1 MSSTLPLTLS
11 ALLAR
16 RDWENPG
23 VTQWNRLATHA
34 PFHSWRD
41 ETFAREDK
49 LSLSKRL
56 LNGVW
61 RFSFFPAPEQVP
73 EAWITDDLADAV
85 EMPVPSNWQME
96 GFDTPIYTNVT
107 YPINVN
113 PPYVPAENPT
123 GCYSLTF
130 EMNDAWLCSGQT
142 RIIFDGV
149 NSAFHLW
156 CNGQWVGYSQDSR
169 LPAEFD
175 LSAVLR
181 PGQNRLAVMV
191 LRWCDGSYP
200 EDQDMWRMS
209 GIFRD
214 ISLLHKPETRIADY
228 QIVTDLNAECD
239 RAILRVDVALEGSRY
254 AECEVAFTLWRNG
267 EACAQTTQQPGSAIV
282 DERGSW
288 AERLTV
294 AIPVNAPALW
304 SAETPECYR
313 LTMSLRDAQGNVL
326 ETEACA
332 MSVSDASKS
341 ATAC

>member
-23 VTQWNRLATHA
+23 VTQWNRLAAHA

-41 ETFAREDK
+41 DTFAREDK
-49 LSLSKRL
+49 PSLSKRL

-73 EAWITDDLADAV
+73 ETWLTDDLADAV

-130 EMNDAWLCSGQT
+130 DMDDAWLCSGQT
-142 RIIFDGV
+142 RIIFDGA

-191 LRWCDGSYP
+191 LRWCDGSYL

-214 ISLLHKPETRIADY
+214 VSLLHKPRSE
-228 QIVTDLNAECD
+228 
-239 RAILRVDVALEGSRY
+239 
-254 AECEVAFTLWRNG
+254 
-267 EACAQTTQQPGSAIV
+267 
-282 DERGSW
+282 
-288 AERLTV
+288 ERL
-294 AIPVNAPALW
+294 
-304 SAETPECYR
+304 
-313 LTMSLRDAQGNVL
+313 
-326 ETEACA
+326 
-332 MSVSDASKS
+332 
-341 ATAC
+341 